1 MCVRVGVGV
10 GVRVRGRERE
20 GKRDRWKES
29 DREIG
34 REEDVAI
41 ILLNYFELSFYTCC
55 FYLYYYYSYN
65 SDPSSFL
72 ILFLFL
78 GEFSVYVAYVL
89 YALPYVPSFSSVA
102 FP

>member
-1 MCVRVGVGV
+1 MCVKERQRGCLIERECVGV

-41 ILLNYFELSFYTCC
+41 ILLNYFELSLYTCC
-55 FYLYYYYSYN
+55 F
-65 SDPSSFL
+65 
-72 ILFLFL
+72 
-78 GEFSVYVAYVL
+78 
-89 YALPYVPSFSSVA
+89 
-102 FP
+102 